1 MSHYAMK
8 AWIKIERI
16 PGVLASAYEKATR
29 MVIESY
35 YRPVAREIVANL
47 YEGTI
52 LDLGTGPGNLPIEI
66 AKRSP
71 TIKVIGVDLSR
82 KLIEIARSNASKA
95 GLADRLAFQSGNAGR
110 LEFADSSFDMVIS
123 TGMLHSLKEP
133 VAVLQEIHR
142 VLKSGREAWIFDPAR
157 VASRVDRER
166 WKASLTLRERFFL
179 GLFKIFGLHKPIK
192 TYTRKQA
199 IVLIK
204 QTDFKDFWIDEQEKE
219 IKIKLKKV

>member
-1 MSHYAMK
+1 MK
-8 AWIKIERI
+8 EWIKIERI

-35 YRPVAREIVANL
+35 YRPVAAEIVANL
-47 YEGTI
+47 NEGTI
-52 LDLGTGPGNLPIEI
+52 LDLGTGPGYLPVEI
-66 AKRSP
+66 AKKSP

-82 KLIEIARSNASKA
+82 KLIEMARSNASKS
-95 GLADRLAFQSGNAGR
+95 GLADRLAFQCGNAGR
-110 LEFADSSFDMVIS
+110 LEFTDSSFDMVIS

-142 VLKSGREAWIFDPAR
+142 VLKAGREAWIFDPAR
-157 VASRVDRER
+157 VASRVDRKK

-179 GLFKIFGLHKPIK
+179 WLFKIFGLHKPIK

-199 IVLIK
+199 IALIK
-204 QTDFKDFWIDEQEKE
+204 QTDFKDFSIDENDKE
-219 IKIKLKKV
+219 IKIKLRKA

>member
-1 MSHYAMK
+1 MK

-16 PGVLASAYEKATR
+16 PGVLASAYEKGTR

-35 YRPVAREIVANL
+35 YRPVAAEIVANL
-47 YEGTI
+47 NEGTI
-52 LDLGTGPGNLPIEI
+52 LDLGTGPGYLPVEI

-71 TIKVIGVDLSR
+71 KLNIIGVDLSR
-82 KLIEIARSNASKA
+82 KLIKMARSNASKE

-142 VLKSGREAWIFDPAR
+142 VLKAGREAWIFDPAR
-157 VASRVDRER
+157 VASRVDREK

-179 GLFKIFGLHKPIK
+179 WLFKISGLHKSIK

-199 IVLIK
+199 IALIK
-204 QTDFKDFWIDEQEKE
+204 QTDFKDFSIDERAKE
-219 IKIKLKKV
+219 IKIKLQK

>member
-1 MSHYAMK
+1 MK

-16 PGVLASAYEKATR
+16 PGVLASAYMKATR

-35 YRPVAREIVANL
+35 YRPVAGEIVANL
-47 YEGTI
+47 NEGTI
-52 LDLGTGPGNLPIEI
+52 LDLGTGPGYLPVEI

-71 TIKVIGVDLSR
+71 TISVIGVDLSR
-82 KLIEIARSNASKA
+82 KLIEIARSNAAKA
-95 GLADRLAFQSGNAGR
+95 DLTDRLTFQSGNAGR

-142 VLKSGREAWIFDPAR
+142 VLKAGREAWIFDPAK
-157 VASRVDRER
+157 VASKVDREK

-179 GLFKIFGLHKPIK
+179 WLFKLFGLHKPIK
-192 TYTRKQA
+192 TYTREQVIA
-199 IVLIK
+199 LIK
-204 QTDFKDFWIDEQEKE
+204 QTDFQKYWIDEQEEE
-219 IKIKLKKV
+219 IKIKLKKE